1 MSVIEF
7 DQAVVANRLHST
19 SLTLSE
25 QRIGVIGLNGSGK
38 STLVR
43 LINGLIEPDEGRVL
57 VNGLDAQRQGR
68 QVRKSVGFLFTDPGA
83 QLVMPTVIEDISLS
97 LRNTHTKRNERRAA
111 ALGTLDR
118 FGLKDLAERS
128 VYQLSGGQRQLV
140 ALASVLATAPQ
151 VLIADEPTTLL
162 DLKNSRLVGDLLFSL
177 DQQLILVTHD
187 LELAARCDRVLVVS
201 DGRIDFDGDPQLAV
215 DHYRASA

>member
-1 MSVIEF
+1 MIEF
-7 DQAVVANRLHST
+7 DQAVVANRLHPT
-19 SLTLSE
+19 TLALGE
-25 QRIGVIGLNGSGK
+25 QRIGVIGPNGSGK

-43 LINGLIEPDEGRVL
+43 LINGLIEPDSGRVL
-57 VNGLDAQRQGR
+57 VNGLDSQRQGR
-68 QVRKSVGFLFTDPGA
+68 QVRQSVGFLFTDPGA

-97 LRNTHTKRNERRAA
+97 LRNTHTKRTERRAA
-111 ALGTLDR
+111 ALAILDR

-140 ALASVLATAPQ
+140 ALASVLATDPQ

-177 DQQLILVTHD
+177 EQQVILVTHD
-187 LELAARCDRVLVVS
+187 LDLAARCDRVLVVS
-201 DGRIDFDGDPQLAV
+201 DGRIDFDGEPQLAV
-215 DHYRASA
+215 DHYRASV

>member
-1 MSVIEF
+1 VIEF
-7 DQAVVANRLHST
+7 DQAVVANRLHPT
-19 SLTLSE
+19 TLALGE
-25 QRIGVIGLNGSGK
+25 QRVGVIGPNGSGK

-43 LINGLIEPDEGRVL
+43 LINGLIEPDSGRVL
-57 VNGLDAQRQGR
+57 VNGLDSQRQGR
-68 QVRKSVGFLFTDPGA
+68 QVRQSVGFLFTDPGA

-97 LRNTHTKRNERRAA
+97 LRNTHTKRTERRAA
-111 ALGTLDR
+111 ALAILDR

-140 ALASVLATAPQ
+140 ALASVLATDPQ

-177 DQQLILVTHD
+177 EQQVILVTHD
-187 LELAARCDRVLVVS
+187 LDLAARCDRVLVVS
-201 DGRIDFDGDPQLAV
+201 DGRIDFDGEPQLAV
-215 DHYRASA
+215 DHYRASV

>member
-1 MSVIEF
+1 MIEF
-7 DQAVVANRLHST
+7 DQAVVANRLHPT
-19 SLTLSE
+19 TLALGE
-25 QRIGVIGLNGSGK
+25 QRVGVIGPNGSGK

-43 LINGLIEPDEGRVL
+43 LINGLIEPDSGRVL
-57 VNGLDAQRQGR
+57 VNGLDSQRQGR
-68 QVRKSVGFLFTDPGA
+68 QVRQSVGFLFTDPGA

-97 LRNTHTKRNERRAA
+97 LRNTHAKRTERRAA
-111 ALGTLDR
+111 ALAILDR

-140 ALASVLATAPQ
+140 ALASVLATDPQ

-177 DQQLILVTHD
+177 EQQVILVTHD
-187 LELAARCDRVLVVS
+187 LDLAARCDRVLVVS
-201 DGRIDFDGDPQLAV
+201 DGRIDFDGEPQLAV
-215 DHYRASA
+215 DHYRASV

>member
-1 MSVIEF
+1 MIEF
-7 DQAVVANRLHST
+7 DQAVVANRLHPT
-19 SLTLSE
+19 TLALGE
-25 QRIGVIGLNGSGK
+25 QRVGVIGLNGSGK

-43 LINGLIEPDEGRVL
+43 LINGLIEPDSGLVL
-57 VNGLDAQRQGR
+57 VNGLDTQRQGR
-68 QVRKSVGFLFTDPGA
+68 QVRQSVGFLFTDPGA

-97 LRNTHTKRNERRAA
+97 LRNTHTKRTERRAA
-111 ALGTLDR
+111 ALAILDR

-140 ALASVLATAPQ
+140 ALASVLATDPQ

-177 DQQLILVTHD
+177 EQQVILVTHD
-187 LELAARCDRVLVVS
+187 LDLAARCDRVLVVS

-215 DHYRASA
+215 DHYRASV

>member
-1 MSVIEF
+1 MIEF
-7 DQAVVANRLHST
+7 DQAVVANRLHPT
-19 SLTLSE
+19 TLALGE
-25 QRIGVIGLNGSGK
+25 QRVGVIGPNGSGK

-43 LINGLIEPDEGRVL
+43 LINGLIEPDSGRVL
-57 VNGLDAQRQGR
+57 VNGLDSQRQGR
-68 QVRKSVGFLFTDPGA
+68 QVRQSVGFLFTDPGA

-97 LRNTHTKRNERRAA
+97 LRNTHTKRTERRAA
-111 ALGTLDR
+111 ALAILDR

-140 ALASVLATAPQ
+140 ALASVLATDPQ

-177 DQQLILVTHD
+177 EQQVILVTHD
-187 LELAARCDRVLVVS
+187 LDLAARCDRVLVVS
-201 DGRIDFDGDPQLAV
+201 DGRIDFDGEPQLAV
-215 DHYRASA
+215 DHYRASV

>member
-1 MSVIEF
+1 MIEF
-7 DQAVVANRLHST
+7 DQAVVANRLHPT
-19 SLTLSE
+19 TLALGE
-25 QRIGVIGLNGSGK
+25 QRVGVIGLNGSGK

-43 LINGLIEPDEGRVL
+43 LINGLIEPDSGLVL
-57 VNGLDAQRQGR
+57 VNGLDTQRQGR
-68 QVRKSVGFLFTDPGA
+68 QVRQSVGFLFTDPGA
-83 QLVMPTVIEDISLS
+83 QLVMPTVLEDISLS

-111 ALGTLDR
+111 ALTILDR

-140 ALASVLATAPQ
+140 ALASVLATDPQ

-177 DQQLILVTHD
+177 EQQVILVTHD
-187 LELAARCDRVLVVS
+187 LDLAARCDRVLVVS

-215 DHYRASA
+215 DHYRASV

>member
-1 MSVIEF
+1 MIEF

-140 ALASVLATAPQ
+140 ALASVLATDPQ